1 MVSYKI
7 FDIVALPEDTIDTAT
22 CNDPRGPL
30 DSEFAEIADMTFNK
44 YGHLDIDT
52 GYLLTFPWLQ
62 AGRILRD
69 YGHAGQKVE

>member
-22 CNDPRGPL
+22 SNDPWGPIR
-30 DSEFAEIADMTFNK
+30 SEMAGIADMTFNK

-62 AGRILRD
+62 DERRR
-69 YGHAGQKVE
+69 